1 MGFKMNAQELF
12 ESLSKLKDENVDLSK
27 IEIVV
32 EFEELVAGTGTIYHL
47 AETENKMVWP
57 SSVEVDNS
65 SLTLVCL

>member
-1 MGFKMNAQELF
+1 MNAQELF
-12 ESLSKLKDENVDLSK
+12 DSLLKLKEANTNLSK

-57 SSVEVDNS
+57 SSVSVDGS
-65 SLTLVCL
+65 SLTLTCL

>member
-1 MGFKMNAQELF
+1 MNAQELF
-12 ESLSKLKDENVDLSK
+12 DSLLKLKEANVNLSE

-47 AETENKMVWP
+47 AQTENKMVWP
-57 SSVEVDNS
+57 DSVEVDGS